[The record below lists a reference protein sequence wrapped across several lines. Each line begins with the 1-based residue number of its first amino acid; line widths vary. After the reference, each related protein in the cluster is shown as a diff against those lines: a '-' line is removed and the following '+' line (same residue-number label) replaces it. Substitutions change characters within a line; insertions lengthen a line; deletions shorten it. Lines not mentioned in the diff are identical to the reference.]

1 MFWFLS
7 FPCLCTPLIIITSC
21 ICYSSLPTYGSPLL
35 PVGLDSA
42 YVGRLLIPPV
52 CSILLCICMFFTV
65 CFDFPLLIS
74 VFALVSDALDRN
86 QVGHPGTLLTAYGR
100 ILTGRLFIN
109 NLFGQKSMARY
120 QVRQTVTF
128 SLKSRKEKLK
138 ECRIENLKEKHLKEN
153 SCTTRWSIHRW
164 ESCAKNSGFNF
175 RLIISS
181 LPNNEINLLK
191 PAAAFVYACPISDWR
206 EHSLFY

>member
-1 MFWFLS
+1 MTLVLVS
-7 FPCLCTPLIIITSC
+7 FF
-21 ICYSSLPTYGSPLL
+21 SLPMYSFNYYNLVYMLFQLANLWLSSSPCWL
-35 PVGLDSA
+35 G
-42 YVGRLLIPPV
+42 
-52 CSILLCICMFFTV
+52 LCICWKATNPSGLFNSSVYMHVFSV

-109 NLFGQKSMARY
+109 KLFGQKSMARY

-181 LPNNEINLLK
+181 LPTIEFNLLK
-191 PAAAFVYACPISDWR
+191 PTAAFV
-206 EHSLFY
+206 